1 MTDVEIQY
9 CVPCGHLDHAIEVQ
23 EELLSEFGQRLD
35 GVRLTTGDS
44 GIFVV
49 TVDGEPVYDNRETD
63 EGFDIDAVKDVI
75 QQKVS
80 A

>member
-9 CVPCGHLDHAIEVQ
+9 CVPCGHLDQAIDAQ
-23 EELLSEFGQRLD
+23 RELLEEFGQRLD

-44 GIFVV
+44 GVFVV
-49 TVDGEPVYDNRETD
+49 TVDGETVYDNQETD
-63 EGFDIDAVKDVI
+63 EGFDIDDIKETIRTKA
-75 QQKVS
+75 S

>member
-9 CVPCGHLDHAIEVQ
+9 CVPCGHLEQAIDVQ
-23 EELLSEFGQRLD
+23 QELLSEFGQRLD
-35 GVRLTTGDS
+35 GVRLKTGDS

-49 TVDGEPVYDNRETD
+49 TVNGDTVYDNRETD
-63 EGFDIDAVKDVI
+63 EGFDINDVKDAI
-75 QQKVS
+75 QQQVS

>member
-9 CVPCGHLDHAIEVQ
+9 CVPCGHLDQAIDTQ
-23 EELLSEFGQRLD
+23 RELLEEFGQRLD

-44 GIFVV
+44 GVFVV
-49 TVDGEPVYDNRETD
+49 SVDGDPVYDNRETD
-63 EGFDIDAVKDVI
+63 EGFDIDEIKETIRTTA
-75 QQKVS
+75 S

>member
-9 CVPCGHLDHAIEVQ
+9 CVPCGHLDNAIDTQ
-23 EELLSEFGQRLD
+23 RELLEEFGQRLD
-35 GVRLTTGDS
+35 GVRLKTGDS

-49 TVDGEPVYDNRETD
+49 TVDDETVYDNRETD
-63 EGFDIDAVKDVI
+63 DGFDIDEVKDAI
-75 QQKVS
+75 QSKVS

>member
-9 CVPCGHLDHAIEVQ
+9 CVPCGHLDQAIDVQ
-23 EELLSEFGQRLD
+23 RELLDEFGQRLD

-49 TVDGEPVYDNRETD
+49 SVDGETVYDNRETD
-63 EGFDIDAVKDVI
+63 EGFDIDTVKDTI
-75 QQKVS
+75 QQQVS